1 MNFRRHV
8 LQYSGNNNR
17 LKGILKK
24 YMEIRIVSKS
34 GIIPEYKTPGSAGFD
49 ITAFLEEPVTLRPG
63 ERRLIPTG
71 LFMEIPE
78 GYEAQ
83 VRGRSGLAL
92 KNGIGLVNGI
102 GTIDS
107 DYRGE
112 IGVILIN
119 WGQEDFVISNGDR
132 IAQVVIS
139 RCEQAVFRSTD
150 ELGKTERGAGGFGH
164 TGV

>member
-1 MNFRRHV
+1 
-8 LQYSGNNNR
+8 
-17 LKGILKK
+17 
-24 YMEIRIVSKS
+24 MEIRIVSKS

-112 IGVILIN
+112 VFITARNDSDETYHL
-119 WGQEDFVISNGDR
+119 SKGDR
-132 IAQVVIS
+132 IAQIVILPL
-139 RCEQAVFRSTD
+139 ADVFPVRAIELSTTD
-150 ELGKTERGAGGFGH
+150 RGSGGYGSTGK
-164 TGV
+164 